1 MMDIKWASSS
11 DHYYNTIPEFYKYP
25 LLYPV
30 FCLTNTLLINAL
42 SDFLL
47 TCIYPP
53 SLFANLWDA
62 VYFCLCLNS
71 YDITIEN

>member
-11 DHYYNTIPEFYKYP
+11 DHYYNTTPEFYKYP

-42 SDFLL
+42 SDFCLPVF
-47 TCIYPP
+47 IPP
-53 SLFANLWDA
+53 
-62 VYFCLCLNS
+62 LCLL
-71 YDITIEN
+71 ICGMLFTFARVLIATI